1 VTTNFTLLLRQT
13 VTKNLSQNIKKWDV
27 SVSKMKQWESTLLK
41 ILMDTG
47 WKLFLQNSSDSLLSM
62 KNVLLEIYRFPQ
74 DIF

>member
-1 VTTNFTLLLRQT
+1 
-13 VTKNLSQNIKKWDV
+13 
-27 SVSKMKQWESTLLK
+27 MK